1 MPKTPMKCASRA
13 RPPRAQTNE
22 ATTAPPSP
30 AATPAAP
37 PVSYPVP
44 VAAPAP
50 TPTLDTLIAVL
61 AHAVDPTQR
70 WTVEGWGHHLRHAR
84 HQVHAANSLAKHERD
99 FPVGRDCAMALVIA
113 RCVDFG
119 MTPEDARELVEE
131 RISERAK
138 KVSAAATA

>member
-1 MPKTPMKCASRA
+1 MPRA
-13 RPPRAQTNE
+13 IKRSAAKARQTRAQTTE
-22 ATTAPPSP
+22 P
-30 AATPAAP
+30 AAAAPAPAAP
-37 PVSYPVP
+37 VAAPTP